1 MLENIR
7 GPEGFRM
14 KDKRIKDSSITIAQ
28 AMVTQDVN
36 PAGNVHG
43 GVIMKLIDTAAAVVA
58 SRHSRCNT
66 VTASIDRLDFHHPV
80 FVGDL
85 LFFKASLNM
94 VGRTSMEVGV
104 RVEAENLITGE
115 VRHTASA
122 YLTFV
127 ALDKAGHPQAVPPLI
142 VETDDE
148 KRRNREAKTR
158 REMRLA
164 ERKQEAKCQLE
175 PGSCA

>member
-1 MLENIR
+1 MD
-7 GPEGFRM
+7 G
-14 KDKRIKDSSITIAQ
+14 KRVKDSSVTIAQ
-28 AMVTQDVN
+28 VMIPQDAN

-43 GVIMKLIDTAAAVVA
+43 GVIMKLIDTAAAVAA
-58 SRHSRCNT
+58 SRHARCNT

-104 RVEAENLITGE
+104 RVESENLISGE
-115 VRHTASA
+115 VRHTASS

-127 ALDKAGHPQAVPPLI
+127 ALGKDGRPQAVPPLVI
-142 VETDDE
+142 DTDEE

-164 ERKQEAKCQLE
+164 ERKQEAQCQLE
-175 PGSCA
+175 PGSCM